1 MKFFKVSLTTI
12 IGLVTLTALLST
24 GPASATAQPTVEQI
38 GITTGIVNNNVRS
51 NVGSLDSRTGFRVS
65 LYTDVHLTR
74 SIFSTAEF
82 GYVQRGYN
90 EETELVVLDGSEQ
103 GYSRD
108 FVNGRAGTGH
118 LLLGLSANIERE
130 LLGQMWYLGAGP
142 RMELLI
148 SRENASFES
157 DVFDEVVES
166 ELLDLLDDT
175 SLGIS
180 ASAGLRNLAF
190 GPANLRL
197 ELRYDYDLTDAMSD
211 YPRTYRN
218 HGFAVTL
225 GFGLR
230 P

>member
-1 MKFFKVSLTTI
+1 MRFFKVVLITITGLLTFTF
-12 IGLVTLTALLST
+12 LLAT
-24 GPASATAQPTVEQI
+24 GPSPATAQPTVEQI

-51 NVGSLDSRTGFRVS
+51 NVGSLDSRTGLRVS
-65 LYTDVHLTR
+65 LYTDVRLTR
-74 SIFSTAEF
+74 SIFTTAEF

-103 GYSRD
+103 GYSTD
-108 FVNGRAGTGH
+108 FVTGRAGTGH
-118 LLLGLSANIERE
+118 LLLGLSANIERK
-130 LLGQMWYLGAGP
+130 LLGQTWYLGAGP
-142 RMELLI
+142 RVEWLI
-148 SRENASFES
+148 SRKNASFES

-218 HGFAVTL
+218 HGFAFTV